1 MGYNLRRGIAA
12 MQHLIELV
20 DLGIALAER
29 SSRADLRRRLEQ
41 TKERLL
47 DPSIRV
53 IMVGEFKQGKS
64 QLVNGLVNA
73 PVCPVDDDIA
83 TAVPT
88 SVRHGDMPAAFVLTQ
103 RSSDG
108 TVESG
113 APVERRE
120 VAPTELADYVSE
132 RAAPESDRQ
141 VTGAEV
147 FLPRKLLRGGL
158 TLIDSPGVGGLT
170 SAHALTTLATL
181 PSAHAML
188 FVSDASQEYTEPEI
202 QFLRHAMRITPNV
215 ACVLTKTDMYPQWRR
230 VEDLDRAHL
239 RAIDPDIPLFPVS
252 SHLRLTAVETSD
264 PELNAESGFPAL
276 VSYLRRDIVGQ
287 AELLQR
293 RSTASDLLSTSEHVR
308 LAIDAELGA
317 LESPEKTPEI
327 VAQLEATKGRADE
340 LRRLSSRW
348 QTTLNDG
355 VTDLIADMEHDLRDR
370 MRSIQR
376 EAEDSIDEGDPG
388 PVWDQFVEW
397 FERRV
402 SSAVTDTFV
411 WTQERA
417 TWLSEKVARHFTED
431 EVALPVIN
439 VDDTRDVL
447 DAVGEVAELDSGRLG
462 LGQKFYIGLK
472 GSYGGV
478 LMVGIIT
485 GIIGMSIIN
494 PLSLAA
500 GAVIGRKAYKDDTE
514 ARLQRRRNEAKVL
527 IRRQVDEIIFQV
539 GKQLRDRLRLVQ
551 RTTRDHFTTIAD
563 EHHRSLADSVLAAQ
577 KAASLYAAERDKRVT
592 ALRRDLARVDA
603 LTKRAAAIDID
614 GSARPSS
621 ASPEDPRTVSAVG
634 AARAKAGTAPA

>member
-1 MGYNLRRGIAA
+1 MSQLV
-12 MQHLIELV
+12 ELV
-20 DLGIALAER
+20 DQGIALA
-29 SSRADLRRRLEQ
+29 STGDRADLRRRLEQ

-47 DPSIRV
+47 DPSVRV
-53 IMVGEFKQGKS
+53 IVVGEFKQGKS
-64 QLVNGLVNA
+64 QLVNALVNA
-73 PVCPVDDDIA
+73 PICPVDDDIA

-88 SVRHGDMPAAFVLTQ
+88 SVRYGERPAAFVLSQ
-103 RSSDG
+103 RSSSGTIETGG
-108 TVESG
+108 TVE
-113 APVERRE
+113 RDE
-120 VAPTELADYVSE
+120 VAVPELADYVSE
-132 RAAPESDRQ
+132 RATPDRDRE

-147 FLPRKLLRGGL
+147 LLPRKLLQSGL

-170 SAHALTTLATL
+170 SAHALTTLAAL

-188 FVSDASQEYTEPEI
+188 FISDASQEFTEPEI
-202 QFLRHAMRITPNV
+202 QFLRHAMRISPNV
-215 ACVLTKTDMYPQWRR
+215 ACVLTKTDLYPQWRQ
-230 VEDLDRAHL
+230 VESLNRAHL
-239 RAIDPDIPLFPVS
+239 AKIDPDITVFPVS
-252 SHLRLTAVETSD
+252 SQVRLAAVETSD
-264 PELNAESGFPAL
+264 RELNAESGFPEL
-276 VSYLRRDIVGQ
+276 IGYLRNDIVGR

-293 RSTASDLLSTSEHVR
+293 RSTAADLLSTIEHVR
-308 LAIDAELGA
+308 LAIDSELSA
-317 LESPEKTPEI
+317 LQNPEKTPEI
-327 VAQLEATKGRADE
+327 VAQLEATKNRADE
-340 LRRLSSRW
+340 LRRISSRW

-376 EAEDSIDEGDPG
+376 EAEDSIEEGDPG

-402 SSAVTDTFV
+402 SAAVTDTFV

-431 EVALPVIN
+431 EVALPIIN

-447 DAVGEVAELDSGRLG
+447 DTVGDVATLDSGRLG
-462 LGQKFYIGLK
+462 AMQKFYIGLK

-514 ARLQRRRNEAKVL
+514 ARLQRRRNEAKGL
-527 IRRQVDEIIFQV
+527 IRRQIDEIIFQV
-539 GKQLRDRLRLVQ
+539 GKQLRDRLRIVQ

-577 KAASLYAAERDKRVT
+577 KAATMYATERDNRVT
-592 ALRRDLARVDA
+592 VLRRDLERVDA
-603 LTKRAAAIDID
+603 LTRRARAIDTV
-614 GSARPSS
+614 RT
-621 ASPEDPRTVSAVG
+621 ASTPISTVVPEKPTDAAAVG
-634 AARAKAGTAPA
+634 APERTVGTAPA

>member
-1 MGYNLRRGIAA
+1 MSQLV
-12 MQHLIELV
+12 ELV
-20 DLGIALAER
+20 DQGIALA
-29 SSRADLRRRLEQ
+29 STGDRADLRRRLEQ

-47 DPSIRV
+47 DPSVRV
-53 IMVGEFKQGKS
+53 IVVGEFKQGKS
-64 QLVNGLVNA
+64 QLVNALVNA
-73 PVCPVDDDIA
+73 PICPVDDDIA

-88 SVRHGDMPAAFVLTQ
+88 SVRYGEHPAAFVLSQ
-103 RSSDG
+103 RSSSGTIETGG
-108 TVESG
+108 TVE
-113 APVERRE
+113 RDE
-120 VAPTELADYVSE
+120 VAVSELADYVSE
-132 RAAPESDRQ
+132 RATPDRDRE

-147 FLPRKLLRGGL
+147 LLPRKLLQSGL

-170 SAHALTTLATL
+170 SAHALTTLAAL

-202 QFLRHAMRITPNV
+202 QFLRHAMRISPNV
-215 ACVLTKTDMYPQWRR
+215 ACVLTKTDLYPQWRQ
-230 VEDLDRAHL
+230 VEGLNRAHL
-239 RAIDPDIPLFPVS
+239 AKIDPDITVFPVS
-252 SHLRLTAVETSD
+252 SQVRLAAVETSD
-264 PELNAESGFPAL
+264 RELNAESGFPELIA
-276 VSYLRRDIVGQ
+276 YLRNDIVGR

-293 RSTASDLLSTSEHVR
+293 RSTAADLLSTIEHVR
-308 LAIDAELGA
+308 LAIDSELSA
-317 LESPEKTPEI
+317 LQNPEKTPEI
-327 VAQLEATKGRADE
+327 VAQLEATKNRADE
-340 LRRLSSRW
+340 LRRISSRW

-402 SSAVTDTFV
+402 SAAVTDTFV

-431 EVALPVIN
+431 EVALPIIN

-447 DAVGEVAELDSGRLG
+447 DTVGDVATLDSGRLG
-462 LGQKFYIGLK
+462 AMQKFYIGLK

-485 GIIGMSIIN
+485 GIVGMSIIN

-514 ARLQRRRNEAKVL
+514 ARLQRRRNEAKGL
-527 IRRQVDEIIFQV
+527 IRRQIDEIIFQV
-539 GKQLRDRLRLVQ
+539 GKQLRDRLRIVQ

-577 KAASLYAAERDKRVT
+577 KAATMYATERDNRVT
-592 ALRRDLARVDA
+592 TLRRDLERVDA
-603 LTKRAAAIDID
+603 LTRRARAIDTVSTASTPISTAMPEKPTDAAAF
-614 GSARPSS
+614 GA
-621 ASPEDPRTVSAVG
+621 PERTV
-634 AARAKAGTAPA
+634 GTAPA

>member
-1 MGYNLRRGIAA
+1 

-20 DLGIALAER
+20 DLGIALADS

-41 TKERLL
+41 TKERVL

-53 IMVGEFKQGKS
+53 IIVGEFKQGKS

-88 SVRHGDMPAAFVLTQ
+88 SVRHGDTPAAFVLTQ
-103 RSSDG
+103 RSSGG

-113 APVERRE
+113 ARIERQE
-120 VAPTELADYVSE
+120 VAPTELANYVSE
-132 RAAPESDRQ
+132 RATPESDRQ

-215 ACVLTKTDMYPQWRR
+215 ACVLTKTDMYPQWRQ
-230 VEDLDRAHL
+230 VEELNRAHL
-239 RAIDPDIPLFPVS
+239 RAIDPEIPLFPVS

-276 VSYLRRDIVGQ
+276 VSYLRKDIVGR

-340 LRRLSSRW
+340 LRRISSRW

-462 LGQKFYIGLK
+462 AGQKFYIGLK

-500 GAVIGRKAYKDDTE
+500 GAVIGRKAYREDTE
-514 ARLQRRRNEAKVL
+514 ARLQRRRNEAKIL

-577 KAASLYAAERDKRVT
+577 KAASMYAAERDKRVT
-592 ALRRDLARVDA
+592 ALKRDLARVDA

-621 ASPEDPRTVSAVG
+621 ASPADRRAVSAAG
-634 AARAKAGTAPA
+634 AVAAAGAKAGTAPA

>member
-1 MGYNLRRGIAA
+1 MR
-12 MQHLIELV
+12 QLIELV
-20 DLGIALAER
+20 DQGIALTATGD
-29 SSRADLRRRLEQ
+29 RADLRRRLEQ
-41 TKERLL
+41 TKDRLL
-47 DPSIRV
+47 DPSIRIIV
-53 IMVGEFKQGKS
+53 VGEFKQGKS
-64 QLVNGLVNA
+64 QLVNALVNA

-88 SVRHGDMPAAFVLTQ
+88 SVRYGEHPAAFVLSQ
-103 RSSDG
+103 RSSSG
-108 TVESG
+108 TIESG
-113 APVERRE
+113 GRVERTE
-120 VAPTELADYVSE
+120 VAVRELAGFVSE
-132 RAAPESDRQ
+132 RAKPDRNGDQ
-141 VTGAEV
+141 EVTGAEV
-147 FLPRKLLRGGL
+147 LLPRKLLQSGL

-170 SAHALTTLATL
+170 SAHALTTLAAL

-202 QFLRHAMRITPNV
+202 QFLRHAMRISPNV
-215 ACVLTKTDMYPQWRR
+215 ACVLTKTDLYPHWRE
-230 VEDLDRAHL
+230 VEELNRGHL
-239 RAIDPDIPLFPVS
+239 AGIDPSIRQYPVS
-252 SHLRLTAVETSD
+252 SHLRLTAVESSD
-264 PELNAESGFPAL
+264 SELNAESGFPEL
-276 VSYLRRDIVGQ
+276 IGYLRRDVVGK

-293 RSTASDLLSTSEHVR
+293 RSTASDLLSTTEHLR
-308 LAIDAELGA
+308 LAIDSELSA
-317 LESPEKTPEI
+317 LQNPEKTPEI

-340 LRRLSSRW
+340 LRRISSRW
-348 QTTLNDG
+348 QITLNDG

-376 EAEDSIDEGDPG
+376 EGEDSIDEGDPG

-397 FERRV
+397 FEQRV
-402 SSAVTDTFV
+402 SAAVTDTFV

-447 DAVGEVAELDSGRLG
+447 DTVGGVATLDSGRMG
-462 LGQKFYIGLK
+462 AMQKFYIGLK

-485 GIIGMSIIN
+485 GIVGMSLIN

-514 ARLQRRRNEAKVL
+514 ARLLRRRNEAKTL

-539 GKQLRDRLRLVQ
+539 GKQLRDRLRIVQ
-551 RTTRDHFTTIAD
+551 RTTRDHFTAIAD

-577 KAASLYAAERDKRVT
+577 KAATMYAAERDKRVT
-592 ALRRDLARVDA
+592 VLRRDLERVDA
-603 LTKRAAAIDID
+603 LTKRARAIET
-614 GSARPSS
+614 
-621 ASPEDPRTVSAVG
+621 SP
-634 AARAKAGTAPA
+634 ARADTARSAGGPTPAAAAAAAATAEPRVGTAQA

>member
-1 MGYNLRRGIAA
+1 MSQLV
-12 MQHLIELV
+12 ELV
-20 DLGIALAER
+20 DQGIALA
-29 SSRADLRRRLEQ
+29 STGDRADLRRRLEQ

-47 DPSIRV
+47 DPSVRV
-53 IMVGEFKQGKS
+53 IVVGEFKQGKS
-64 QLVNGLVNA
+64 QLVNALVNA
-73 PVCPVDDDIA
+73 PICPVDDDIA

-88 SVRHGDMPAAFVLTQ
+88 SVRYGEHPAAFVLSQ
-103 RSSDG
+103 RSSSGTIETGG
-108 TVESG
+108 TVE
-113 APVERRE
+113 RDE
-120 VAPTELADYVSE
+120 VAVSELADYVSE
-132 RAAPESDRQ
+132 RATPDRDRE

-147 FLPRKLLRGGL
+147 LLPRKLLQSGL

-170 SAHALTTLATL
+170 SAHALTTLAAL

-202 QFLRHAMRITPNV
+202 QFLRHAMRISPNV
-215 ACVLTKTDMYPQWRR
+215 ACVLTKTDLYPQWRQ
-230 VEDLDRAHL
+230 VEGLNRAHL
-239 RAIDPDIPLFPVS
+239 AKIDPDITVFPVS
-252 SHLRLTAVETSD
+252 SQVRLAAVETSD
-264 PELNAESGFPAL
+264 RELNAESGFPELIA
-276 VSYLRRDIVGQ
+276 YLRNDIVGR

-293 RSTASDLLSTSEHVR
+293 RSTAADLLSTIEHVR
-308 LAIDAELGA
+308 LAIDSELSA
-317 LESPEKTPEI
+317 LQNPEKTPEI
-327 VAQLEATKGRADE
+327 VAQLEATKNRADE
-340 LRRLSSRW
+340 LRRISSRW

-402 SSAVTDTFV
+402 SAAVTDTFV

-431 EVALPVIN
+431 EVALPIIN

-447 DAVGEVAELDSGRLG
+447 DTVGDVATLDSGRLG
-462 LGQKFYIGLK
+462 AMQKFYIGLK

-485 GIIGMSIIN
+485 GIVGMSIIN

-514 ARLQRRRNEAKVL
+514 ARLQRRRNEAKGL
-527 IRRQVDEIIFQV
+527 IRRQIDEIIFQV
-539 GKQLRDRLRLVQ
+539 GKQLRDRLRIVQ
-551 RTTRDHFTTIAD
+551 RTTRDHFTAIAD

-577 KAASLYAAERDKRVT
+577 KAATMYATERDNRVT
-592 ALRRDLARVDA
+592 TLRRDLERVDA
-603 LTKRAAAIDID
+603 LTRRARAIDTVSTASTPISTAMPEKPTDAAAF
-614 GSARPSS
+614 GA
-621 ASPEDPRTVSAVG
+621 PERTV
-634 AARAKAGTAPA
+634 GTAPA

>member
-1 MGYNLRRGIAA
+1 
-12 MQHLIELV
+12 MQQLIQLV
-20 DLGIALAER
+20 DQGIALAG
-29 SSRADLRRRLEQ
+29 SGDRADLRRRLEQ
-41 TKERLL
+41 TKDRLL

-53 IMVGEFKQGKS
+53 IVVGEFKQGKS
-64 QLVNGLVNA
+64 QLVNALVNT
-73 PVCPVDDDIA
+73 PICPVDDDIA

-88 SVRHGDMPAAFVLTQ
+88 TIRYGEKPAAFVLSQ
-103 RSSDG
+103 RSSGG
-108 TVESG
+108 TIETG
-113 APVERRE
+113 GRVERSE
-120 VAPTELADYVSE
+120 VAVRDLADFVSE
-132 RAAPESDRQ
+132 RAPRDGDREI
-141 VTGAEV
+141 TAAEV
-147 FLPRKLLRGGL
+147 LLPRKLLRSGL

-170 SAHALTTLATL
+170 SAHALTTLAAL
-181 PSAHAML
+181 PTAHAML
-188 FVSDASQEYTEPEI
+188 FVSDASQEFTEPEI
-202 QFLRHAMRITPNV
+202 QFLRHAMRISPNV
-215 ACVLTKTDMYPQWRR
+215 ACVLTKTDLYPQWRQ
-230 VEDLDRAHL
+230 VEELNRAHL
-239 RAIDPDIPLFPVS
+239 AKIDPDIRIFPVS
-252 SHLRLTAVETSD
+252 SQVRLAAVETTD
-264 PELNAESGFPAL
+264 RELNEESGFPSL
-276 VSYLRRDIVGQ
+276 ISYLRTDVVGK

-293 RSTASDLLSTSEHVR
+293 RSTAVDLLSTAEHVR
-308 LAIDAELGA
+308 LAIDSELSA
-317 LESPEKTPEI
+317 LRNPEKTPEI
-327 VAQLEATKGRADE
+327 VAQLESTRGRADE

-397 FERRV
+397 FEKRV
-402 SSAVTDTFV
+402 SAAVTDTFV

-431 EVALPVIN
+431 EVALPVIK

-447 DAVGEVAELDSGRLG
+447 DPVGDVAMLDSGRLG
-462 LGQKFYIGLK
+462 AMQKFYIGLK

-514 ARLQRRRNEAKVL
+514 ARLLRRRNEAKAL

-539 GKQLRDRLRLVQ
+539 GKQLRDRLRIVQ
-551 RTTRDHFTTIAD
+551 RTTRDHFTAIAD

-577 KAASLYAAERDKRVT
+577 KAATMYATERDQRIS
-592 ALRRDLARVDA
+592 ALRKDLERVDA
-603 LTKRAAAIDID
+603 LTKRARGIDI
-614 GSARPSS
+614 GAEGATAAQGPSRPSGR
-621 ASPEDPRTVSAVG
+621 AAVVTSDSG
-634 AARAKAGTAPA
+634 VGTASA

>member
-1 MGYNLRRGIAA
+1 MR
-12 MQHLIELV
+12 QLIELV
-20 DLGIALAER
+20 DQGIALAG
-29 SSRADLRRRLEQ
+29 SGDRADLRRRLEQ
-41 TKERLL
+41 TKDRLL

-53 IMVGEFKQGKS
+53 IVVGEFKQGKS
-64 QLVNGLVNA
+64 QLVNALVNA

-88 SVRHGDMPAAFVLTQ
+88 SVRYGEHPAAFVLSQ
-103 RSSDG
+103 RSSSG
-108 TVESG
+108 TIESG
-113 APVERRE
+113 GRVERTE
-120 VAPTELADYVSE
+120 VAVRELADFVSE
-132 RAAPESDRQ
+132 RAKPERNGDQ
-141 VTGAEV
+141 EVTGAEV
-147 FLPRKLLRGGL
+147 LLPRKLLQSGL

-170 SAHALTTLATL
+170 SAHALTTLAAL

-202 QFLRHAMRITPNV
+202 QFLRHAMRISPNV
-215 ACVLTKTDMYPQWRR
+215 ACVLTKTDLYPRWRQ
-230 VEDLDRAHL
+230 VEELNRAHL
-239 RAIDPDIPLFPVS
+239 AAIDPAIRQFPLS
-252 SHLRLTAVETSD
+252 SHLRLTAVESSD
-264 PELNAESGFPAL
+264 SELNAESGFPELIA
-276 VSYLRRDIVGQ
+276 YLRRDIVGK

-293 RSTASDLLSTSEHVR
+293 RSTASDLLSTTEHVR
-308 LAIDAELGA
+308 LAIDSELSA
-317 LESPEKTPEI
+317 LQNPEKTPEI

-340 LRRLSSRW
+340 LRRISSRW
-348 QTTLNDG
+348 QITLNDG

-397 FERRV
+397 FEQRV
-402 SSAVTDTFV
+402 SAAVTDTFV

-417 TWLSEKVARHFTED
+417 TWLAEKVARHFTED

-447 DAVGEVAELDSGRLG
+447 DTVGEVATLDSGRLG
-462 LGQKFYIGLK
+462 AMQKFYIGLK

-485 GIIGMSIIN
+485 GIVGMSLIN

-514 ARLQRRRNEAKVL
+514 ARLLRRRNEAKML

-539 GKQLRDRLRLVQ
+539 GKQLRDRLRIVQ
-551 RTTRDHFTTIAD
+551 RTTRDHFTAIAD

-577 KAASLYAAERDKRVT
+577 KAATMYATERDKRVT
-592 ALRRDLARVDA
+592 ALRRDLERVDA
-603 LTKRAAAIDID
+603 LTKRARAIETGPTRADTAGKEAAAKQP
-614 GSARPSS
+614 STARVAAAEP
-621 ASPEDPRTVSAVG
+621 AV
-634 AARAKAGTAPA
+634 GTAPA

>member
-1 MGYNLRRGIAA
+1 MR
-12 MQHLIELV
+12 QLIELV
-20 DLGIALAER
+20 DQGIALAG
-29 SSRADLRRRLEQ
+29 SGDRADLRRRLEQ
-41 TKERLL
+41 TKDRLL

-53 IMVGEFKQGKS
+53 IVVGEFKQGKS
-64 QLVNGLVNA
+64 QLVNALVNA

-88 SVRHGDMPAAFVLTQ
+88 SVRYGEHSAAFVLSQ
-103 RSSDG
+103 RSSSG
-108 TVESG
+108 TIESG
-113 APVERRE
+113 GRVERTE
-120 VAPTELADYVSE
+120 VAVRELAEFVSE
-132 RAAPESDRQ
+132 RAKPERNGDRE

-147 FLPRKLLRGGL
+147 LLPRKLLQSGL

-170 SAHALTTLATL
+170 SAHALTTLAAL

-202 QFLRHAMRITPNV
+202 QFLRHAMRISPNV
-215 ACVLTKTDMYPQWRR
+215 ACVLTKTDLYPQWRQ
-230 VEDLDRAHL
+230 VEELNRAHL
-239 RAIDPDIPLFPVS
+239 AAIDPAIRQFPVS
-252 SHLRLTAVETSD
+252 SHLRLTAVGSSD
-264 PELNAESGFPAL
+264 SELNAESGFPELIA
-276 VSYLRRDIVGQ
+276 YLRRDIVGK

-293 RSTASDLLSTSEHVR
+293 RSTASDLLSTTEHVR
-308 LAIDAELGA
+308 LAIDSELSA
-317 LESPEKTPEI
+317 LQNPEKTPEI

-340 LRRLSSRW
+340 LRRISSRW
-348 QTTLNDG
+348 QITLNDG

-397 FERRV
+397 FEQRV
-402 SSAVTDTFV
+402 SAAVTDTFV

-417 TWLSEKVARHFTED
+417 TWLAEKVARHFTED
-431 EVALPVIN
+431 EVALPIIN

-447 DAVGEVAELDSGRLG
+447 DTVGDVATLDSGRLG
-462 LGQKFYIGLK
+462 AMQKFYIGLK

-485 GIIGMSIIN
+485 GIIGMSLIN

-514 ARLQRRRNEAKVL
+514 ARLLRRRNEAKML

-539 GKQLRDRLRLVQ
+539 GKQLRDRLRIVQ
-551 RTTRDHFTTIAD
+551 RTTRDHFTAIAD

-577 KAASLYAAERDKRVT
+577 KAATMYATERDKRVT
-592 ALRRDLARVDA
+592 ALRRDLERVDA
-603 LTKRAAAIDID
+603 LTKRARAIETGPARADTAGKAA
-614 GSARPSS
+614 AAKQPP
-621 ASPEDPRTVSAVG
+621 ASPVAAAEPAV
-634 AARAKAGTAPA
+634 GTAPA

>member
-1 MGYNLRRGIAA
+1 

-41 TKERLL
+41 TRERLL

-53 IMVGEFKQGKS
+53 IVVGEFKQGKS

-88 SVRHGDMPAAFVLTQ
+88 SVRHGDTPAAFVLAQ
-103 RSSDG
+103 RASGG

-113 APVERRE
+113 ARVERRE
-120 VAPTELADYVSE
+120 VAPTELANYVSE
-132 RAAPESDRQ
+132 RAAPASDRQ

-215 ACVLTKTDMYPQWRR
+215 ACVLTKTDMYPQWHQ
-230 VEDLDRAHL
+230 VEELDRAHL
-239 RAIDPDIPLFPVS
+239 RVIDPDIPLFPVS
-252 SHLRLTAVETSD
+252 SHLRLTAVEASD

-276 VSYLRRDIVGQ
+276 VSYLRKDIVGK

-293 RSTASDLLSTSEHVR
+293 RSTANDLLSTSEHVR

-317 LESPEKTPEI
+317 LENPEKTPEI
-327 VAQLEATKGRADE
+327 VARLEATKGRADE

-447 DAVGEVAELDSGRLG
+447 DAVGEVAELDSGHLG
-462 LGQKFYIGLK
+462 AGQKFYIGLK

-527 IRRQVDEIIFQV
+527 IRRQVDEIIFQA

-577 KAASLYAAERDKRVT
+577 QAASLYAAERDKRVA

-603 LTKRAAAIDID
+603 LTKRAAAIDVD
-614 GSARPSS
+614 GRARPTS
-621 ASPEDPRTVSAVG
+621 ASPDDPRAVSAVG
-634 AARAKAGTAPA
+634 AAGAKAGTAPA

>member
-1 MGYNLRRGIAA
+1 M
-12 MQHLIELV
+12 
-20 DLGIALAER
+20 DLA
-29 SSRADLRRRLEQ
+29 S
-41 TKERLL
+41 
-47 DPSIRV
+47 
-53 IMVGEFKQGKS
+53 
-64 QLVNGLVNA
+64 
-73 PVCPVDDDIA
+73 
-83 TAVPT
+83 
-88 SVRHGDMPAAFVLTQ
+88 
-103 RSSDG
+103 
-108 TVESG
+108 
-113 APVERRE
+113 
-120 VAPTELADYVSE
+120 YVSE
-132 RAAPESDRQ
+132 RATPESDRQ

-215 ACVLTKTDMYPQWRR
+215 ACVLTKTDMYPQWRQ
-230 VEDLDRAHL
+230 VEELNRAHL

-252 SHLRLTAVETSD
+252 SHLRLAAVEASD
-264 PELNAESGFPAL
+264 SELNAESGFPAL
-276 VSYLRRDIVGQ
+276 VSYLRKDIVGQ

-293 RSTASDLLSTSEHVR
+293 RSTANDLLSTSEHVR

-327 VAQLEATKGRADE
+327 VAQLESTKGRADE

-388 PVWDQFVEW
+388 PVWNQFVEW

-447 DAVGEVAELDSGRLG
+447 DAVGDVAELDSGHLG
-462 LGQKFYIGLK
+462 AGQKFYIGLK

-500 GAVIGRKAYKDDTE
+500 GAVIGRKAYREDTE
-514 ARLQRRRNEAKVL
+514 ARLQRRRNEAKIL

-577 KAASLYAAERDKRVT
+577 KAASLYAAERDKRIA
-592 ALRRDLARVDA
+592 ALKRDLARVDA
-603 LTKRAAAIDID
+603 LTKRARGIDIA
-614 GSARPSS
+614 GSPRPAAAARPE
-621 ASPEDPRTVSAVG
+621 PNTVSAVG
-634 AARAKAGTAPA
+634 AAGARAGSAPA

>member
-1 MGYNLRRGIAA
+1 

-20 DLGIALAER
+20 DLGIALADS

-41 TKERLL
+41 TKERVL

-53 IMVGEFKQGKS
+53 IIVGEFKQGKS

-88 SVRHGDMPAAFVLTQ
+88 SVRHGDTPAAFVLTQ
-103 RSSDG
+103 RSSGG

-113 APVERRE
+113 ARVERRE

-132 RAAPESDRQ
+132 RATPESDKQ

-215 ACVLTKTDMYPQWRR
+215 ACVLTKTDMYPQWRQ
-230 VEDLDRAHL
+230 VEELNRAHL
-239 RAIDPDIPLFPVS
+239 RAIDPEIPLFPVS
-252 SHLRLTAVETSD
+252 SHLRLTAIETSD

-276 VSYLRRDIVGQ
+276 VSYLRKDIVGQ

-327 VAQLEATKGRADE
+327 VAQLESTKGRADE
-340 LRRLSSRW
+340 LRRNSSRW

-447 DAVGEVAELDSGRLG
+447 DAVGAVAELDSGRLG
-462 LGQKFYIGLK
+462 AGQKFYIGLK

-500 GAVIGRKAYKDDTE
+500 GAVIGRKAYREDTE
-514 ARLQRRRNEAKVL
+514 ARLQRRRNEAKIL

-551 RTTRDHFTTIAD
+551 RTTRDHFTAIAD

-577 KAASLYAAERDKRVT
+577 KAASMYAAERDKRVT
-592 ALRRDLARVDA
+592 ALKRDLARVDA

-621 ASPEDPRTVSAVG
+621 TSPADPGAVSTAGAGAGAVATTG
-634 AARAKAGTAPA
+634 AKAGTAPA